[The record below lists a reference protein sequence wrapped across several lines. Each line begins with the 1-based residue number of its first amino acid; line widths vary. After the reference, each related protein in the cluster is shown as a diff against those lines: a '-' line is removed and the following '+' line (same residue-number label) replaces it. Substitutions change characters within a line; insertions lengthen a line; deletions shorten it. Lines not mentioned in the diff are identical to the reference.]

1 MSKRTSGKKQRS
13 GQPRTFDKR
22 DAEVNAL
29 LRFER
34 LLSDLSATFVNLP
47 SEQVD
52 QEIERWMGRI
62 GTFLDMKVGTLAQ
75 LSEDQTRVRFT
86 HTWAAEGLESLPAR
100 PAASRWPWVFDQIRR
115 GNIVQFTNVED
126 LPKEANIDKQ
136 SFIAVGCMS
145 DITIPLSVGGTIV
158 GALSFNSRFP
168 GEPWPDS
175 FVERFR
181 LLGDVFANALMRRR
195 KDKALHKA
203 FQEIEALK
211 EQLEVE
217 NVYLRQQVRLFRN
230 YEDLIGNSA
239 AIQQVLRQVEQVAQ
253 SSLTI
258 SERFALDPVANTIAV
273 AVLLGML
280 VSVVL
285 IGLNFTKV
293 APSGPR
299 LWPNWAL
306 ILLISLGLLAAGYM
320 TYVEIT
326 ETSAVCGPIGNCN
339 LVQQS
344 SYARLFGLLPVG
356 LLGMIGYLGILVAWL
371 IVQFGKLGQ
380 QRLAALAMW
389 GLVWFGTLFSIYLT
403 FLEPFVIGAS
413 CAWCLT
419 SAVVMT
425 LLLWGTTPIAQ
436 AQLQKRAKSYRR
448 SRPPASPVEG

>member
-1 MSKRTSGKKQRS
+1 MNRYINLLTIVLLIGLLVGLAPQFVSFAADPPVVHAVLFYSPSCGHCQKVITQDLPPLIEKYQEQLQIIGVDVTLQN
-13 GQPRTFDKR
+13 GQFLYQSAI
-22 DAEVNAL
+22 DA
-29 LRFER
+29 FKIGQER
-34 LLSDLSATFVNLP
+34 LGVPTLIVGETVMVGSDEIPNQFPGLIEQGLAAGGVPWPAIPGLSEALAAEPPP
-47 SEQVD
+47 SE
-52 QEIERWMGRI
+52 
-62 GTFLDMKVGTLAQ
+62 
-75 LSEDQTRVRFT
+75 S
-86 HTWAAEGLESLPAR
+86 
-100 PAASRWPWVFDQIRR
+100 
-115 GNIVQFTNVED
+115 
-126 LPKEANIDKQ
+126 
-136 SFIAVGCMS
+136 
-145 DITIPLSVGGTIV
+145 
-158 GALSFNSRFP
+158 
-168 GEPWPDS
+168 
-175 FVERFR
+175 
-181 LLGDVFANALMRRR
+181 
-195 KDKALHKA
+195 
-203 FQEIEALK
+203 
-211 EQLEVE
+211 
-217 NVYLRQQVRLFRN
+217 
-230 YEDLIGNSA
+230 
-239 AIQQVLRQVEQVAQ
+239 QVEQVAQ